1 MRSAAASRKNAAPQP
16 RASARVPAKLQRLRR
31 LRRPRQKP
39 PRPRPSR
46 RPRKSPA
53 PRKLMDLF
61 RRSVALYG
69 RFSQGRREQ
78 LQREIIQRRGFVARD
93 LTRRSDVL
101 VVGALATTLI
111 DRGILVSRL
120 DQARARGIPVF
131 GERTFGQILENAA
144 PDATLPLTTALTQS
158 GLAESDA
165 TLLAA

>member
-1 MRSAAASRKNAAPQP
+1 MPSAAASRKNSAPQR
-16 RASARVPAKLQRLRR
+16 RASARAPARPQRRQPLQRLRQ
-31 LRRPRQKP
+31 RPP
-39 PRPRPSR
+39 HPRPSP

-78 LQREIIQRRGFVARD
+78 LQREIIARNGFVARD
-93 LTRRSDVL
+93 LTRRSDLL

-111 DRGILVSRL
+111 DRGILVSPL

-144 PDATLPLTTALTQS
+144 PAATC
-158 GLAESDA
+158 
-165 TLLAA
+165 